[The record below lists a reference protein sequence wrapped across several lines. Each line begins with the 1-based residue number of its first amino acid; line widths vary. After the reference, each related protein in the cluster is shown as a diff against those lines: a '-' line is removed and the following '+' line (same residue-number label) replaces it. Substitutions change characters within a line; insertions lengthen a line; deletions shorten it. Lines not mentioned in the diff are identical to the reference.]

1 MSEHLII
8 RLNNQSSDPIQWI
21 VWSPE
26 NKAVIASGELSSSE
40 TLGSLTQY
48 SVQRSVSV
56 LLPSSD
62 ILLREVTIP
71 EGAARQFQSM
81 LPFIIEDDLAQDVD
95 DLHIVILKKDNK
107 RAQVAI
113 VEHQKMAKWIAL
125 LADAGIHTKRLL
137 PDVLSLPFH
146 QDGVAMVEL
155 NQQWLLRYGEYQGA
169 IAEPEWLSMLLDGL
183 VAHAVQTADGIVVKE
198 GKEQEQEENDEIDD
212 VPCYA
217 LHSYSPCS
225 IEIENTKHVQE
236 TPELVMQ
243 LLAEGALTSKINLL
257 SGRYRPQSSW
267 RKHWRI
273 WQKVI
278 LAFGLVMVAFVAQHV
293 SEVQKLE
300 QHSLALRA
308 ESERIF
314 RDVFPG
320 KRKIPTMSYLKSQMK
335 NEEAR
340 LQGGSGG
347 DDLLAWMSELTPYL
361 VKVPQVK
368 LQSLKFD
375 GKRDELRLQASAS
388 DFPYFEQL
396 TSELNTKFD
405 VEQGQLNKNQ
415 GQVFGAIII
424 RRK

>member
-107 RAQVAI
+107 TAQVAI
-113 VEHQKMAKWIAL
+113 VEHQKMAKWISL

-198 GKEQEQEENDEIDD
+198 EKEQEENDEVDD

>member
-107 RAQVAI
+107 TAQVAI
-113 VEHQKMAKWIAL
+113 VEHQKMAKWISL

-146 QDGVAMVEL
+146 QDGAAMVEL

-198 GKEQEQEENDEIDD
+198 EKEQEQNDEVDD

-225 IEIENTKHVQE
+225 IKIENTKHIQE

-314 RDVFPG
+314 REIFPG

>member
-107 RAQVAI
+107 TAQVAI
-113 VEHQKMAKWIAL
+113 VEHQKMAKWISL

-198 GKEQEQEENDEIDD
+198 EKEQEQEENDEVDD

-225 IEIENTKHVQE
+225 IKIENTKHIQE

-314 RDVFPG
+314 REVFSG

>member
-48 SVQRSVSV
+48 SVQRSVLV

-107 RAQVAI
+107 TAQVAI
-113 VEHQKMAKWIAL
+113 VEHQKMAKWISL

-198 GKEQEQEENDEIDD
+198 EKEQEENDEVDD
-212 VPCYA
+212 VSCYA

-257 SGRYRPQSSW
+257 NGRYRPQSSW

-278 LAFGLVMVAFVAQHV
+278 LAFGLVMIAFVAQHV

-415 GQVFGAIII
+415 DQVFGAIII

>member
-8 RLNNQSSDPIQWI
+8 RLNSQSSDPIQWI

-26 NKAVIASGELSSSE
+26 NKSVIASGELNSAE
-40 TLGSLTQY
+40 TLASLTQY

-71 EGAARQFQSM
+71 EGAARQFSSM

-107 RAQVAI
+107 TAQIAI
-113 VEHQKMAKWIAL
+113 VEHQKMAKWISL
-125 LADAGIHTKRLL
+125 LTDAGIHTKRLL

-146 QDGVAMVEL
+146 QDGAAMVEL

-169 IAEPEWLSMLLDGL
+169 IADPEWLPMLLDGL
-183 VAHAVQTADGIVVKE
+183 VVQEDKE
-198 GKEQEQEENDEIDD
+198 ESNEDDD
-212 VPCYA
+212 VSCYA

-225 IEIENTKHVQE
+225 IEIENTTHVKE

-243 LLAEGALTSKINLL
+243 LLAEGTLTSKVNLL

-300 QHSLALRA
+300 QHSFALRA

-335 NEEAR
+335 NEESR
-340 LQGGSGG
+340 LQGGSGS
-347 DDLLAWMSELTPYL
+347 DDLLAWMSELAPYL

>member
-107 RAQVAI
+107 TAQVAI
-113 VEHQKMAKWIAL
+113 VEHQKMAKWISL

-198 GKEQEQEENDEIDD
+198 GKEQEENDEIDD

-225 IEIENTKHVQE
+225 IKIENTKHIQE

-314 RDVFPG
+314 REIFPG

>member
-107 RAQVAI
+107 TAQVAI
-113 VEHQKMAKWIAL
+113 VEHQKMAKWISL

-146 QDGVAMVEL
+146 QDGAAMVEL

-198 GKEQEQEENDEIDD
+198 EKEQEQNDEVDD

-217 LHSYSPCS
+217 LHRYSPCS
-225 IEIENTKHVQE
+225 IKIENTKHIQE

-314 RDVFPG
+314 REIFPG